1 MTEIK
6 SINELL
12 GMELDIP
19 DYQRPYKW
27 TIQNIEDLLSDNAIM
42 KRADLKRFICEKY
55 SKACFQI
62 RNEWMVNHSAR
73 VIAVYNGETGGTRNT
88 IVYANKHGVDVIN
101 VCE

>member
-1 MTEIK
+1 
-6 SINELL
+6 
-12 GMELDIP
+12 
-19 DYQRPYKW
+19 
-27 TIQNIEDLLSDNAIM
+27 M
-42 KRADLKRFICEKY
+42 KKADLKRFICEKY

-73 VIAVYNGETGGTRNT
+73 VIAVYNGEAGGTRNN